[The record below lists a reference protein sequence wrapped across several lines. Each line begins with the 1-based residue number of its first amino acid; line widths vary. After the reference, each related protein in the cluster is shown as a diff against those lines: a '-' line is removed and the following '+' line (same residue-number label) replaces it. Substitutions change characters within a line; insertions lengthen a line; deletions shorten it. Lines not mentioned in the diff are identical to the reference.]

1 MPTLAKFI
9 AMPPPIVPAPST
21 PHVSMSR
28 IGVSLAMS
36 GILFAARS
44 AKNAY
49 RWAADWAPVT
59 SSTNSFLSTF
69 RPSSNGRLAAASMHW
84 MLYSGARKPR
94 DLLGDRRAEL
104 GEQFGVALG
113 LGDLVVTVADPLER
127 QASATAWLAN
137 ATAAARRAATSPSAV
152 TSSISPLSS
161 ASALPMWRPD
171 VIISSAFGTPTRR
184 GSRWVPPAP
193 GSRPR
198 LTSGRPNFA
207 EATAPPGS
215 GRTAR
220 PRGRRRAPCRGSRRS
235 RGPAHPPSPPGPPAG
250 WLPTSRRRT
259 R

>member
-49 RWAADWAPVT
+49 RWAADCGPVT
-59 SSTNSFLSTF
+59 SSMNSFCSTF

-94 DLLGDRRAEL
+94 AFVGDRPAEV
-104 GEQFGVALG
+104 GEQFGVALRR
-113 LGDLVVTVADPLER
+113 GDLVVAVAHPLQR
-127 QASATAWLAN
+127 Q
-137 ATAAARRAATSPSAV
+137 AARRRRA
-152 TSSISPLSS
+152 
-161 ASALPMWRPD
+161 RR
-171 VIISSAFGTPTRR
+171 TRR
-184 GSRWVPPAP
+184 RRRG
-193 GSRPR
+193 
-198 LTSGRPNFA
+198 
-207 EATAPPGS
+207 
-215 GRTAR
+215 
-220 PRGRRRAPCRGSRRS
+220 GRRRRRRGDLVDQPVVERLGAADVATRRHHLERHRHADEAGEPLRAAGAREQAEVDLGQTELRRRQRHPVVRAQRHLEAAAE
-235 RGPAHPPSPPGPPAG
+235 RGAVDRGDHRDRGILHRGLHLLQAG
-250 WLPTSRRRT
+250 ALASRRRT